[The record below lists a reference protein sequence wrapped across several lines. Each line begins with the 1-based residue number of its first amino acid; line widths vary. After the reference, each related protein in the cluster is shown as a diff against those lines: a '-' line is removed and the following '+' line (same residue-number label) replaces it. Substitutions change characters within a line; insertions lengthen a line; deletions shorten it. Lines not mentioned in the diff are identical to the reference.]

1 MNRFTYFLSF
11 QLNHE
16 LYYEGQINQN
26 RTLRLL
32 YTYNGKKSFRRHTKR
47 LYVVPHTDELYQK
60 CSEELNP
67 AQLYDME
74 KLPLKKRLIHNP
86 LTSLYEIIL
95 TKSHFSP
102 ECNCI
107 EKISTL
113 QLMVLSLRKCIPRG
127 VVT

>member
-1 MNRFTYFLSF
+1 M
-11 QLNHE
+11 
-16 LYYEGQINQN
+16 
-26 RTLRLL
+26 
-32 YTYNGKKSFRRHTKR
+32 
-47 LYVVPHTDELYQK
+47 YVVPHTDELYQK

-102 ECNCI
+102 EWCNCI